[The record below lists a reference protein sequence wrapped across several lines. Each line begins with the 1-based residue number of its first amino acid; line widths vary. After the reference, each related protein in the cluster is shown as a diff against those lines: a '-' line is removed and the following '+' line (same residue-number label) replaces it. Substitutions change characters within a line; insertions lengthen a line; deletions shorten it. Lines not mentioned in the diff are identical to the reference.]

1 MNDSPRPAGTARSAP
16 DGLLPA
22 LPNTDL
28 KLAMAASGALFSGY
42 VLVHMLGNLKVY
54 QGAQKF
60 DAYAEL
66 LRTAGAPVL
75 PRGTVLWTEIG
86 RASCRERV

>member
-1 MNDSPRPAGTARSAP
+1 MTVRDLLRKDVETCDVSARTAPRMNAVNDSPRPAGTARSAP

-42 VLVHMLGNLKVY
+42 VLVHMIGMTHFLP
-54 QGAQKF
+54 
-60 DAYAEL
+60 
-66 LRTAGAPVL
+66 TA
-75 PRGTVLWTEIG
+75 LW
-86 RASCRERV
+86 